1 MARLGQSLHSCLA
14 FASEAK
20 HGFFLKTNTLKCS
33 KGATILRIMTFSIM
47 TFSIMTFSIMTF
59 SIMTLSIVT
68 LGIMTL
74 SIEGLL
80 VTPSI
85 NDT

>member
-1 MARLGQSLHSCLA
+1 MVRLGQSLHSCRA

-33 KGATILRIMTFSIM
+33 KGATTLSIM
-47 TFSIMTFSIMTF
+47 TFSKITLSIMTF

-80 VTPSI
+80 VKPSI

>member
-1 MARLGQSLHSCLA
+1 MVRLGQSLHSCLA

-20 HGFFLKTNTLKCS
+20 HGFFLEKNTLKCS
-33 KGATILRIMTFSIM
+33 KGATTFSIM
-47 TFSIMTFSIMTF
+47 TFSKINLSIMTF
-59 SIMTLSIVT
+59 SIVK